1 VGFRNGE
8 KKEKNNRIKRSCRDK
23 MKERDIYFMQKAIRL
38 ARKGTGSTSPN
49 PLVGAVVVK
58 NNKIISEGFHR
69 KPGLAHGEA
78 EALDKAGIYAQKATL
93 YVNLEPCCHFGR
105 TPPCLDKIIKAGI
118 KRVVIATKDPNPKV
132 NGRSIRKL
140 RDHKIEV
147 TNGVC
152 REEAKKINEVF
163 FKNMKE
169 RLPFVVA
176 KAAQTLDG
184 KIATSLGQSKWIT
197 TDKSRKFSRKLRD
210 RYDAVLIGAET
221 LRKDN
226 PKLNGLKNKPYKVII
241 SSSLGL
247 PKNSYILKNFADKT
261 IVFTLSRSKTK
272 GNLPNPVKIFALKEM
287 KKGISLKQVLRKLY
301 SYGIMSVFVEG
312 GSYTLG
318 RFFDEKI
325 VDKVYFFIAPKICG
339 GKNSITSVGATGVKK
354 IEKCLGIQKLK
365 IKKIGEDILI
375 RGYLR

>member
-1 VGFRNGE
+1 
-8 KKEKNNRIKRSCRDK
+8 
-23 MKERDIYFMQKAIRL
+23 MKERDISFMQKAIRL
-38 ARKGTGSTSPN
+38 ARKGAGSVSPN

-69 KPGLAHGEA
+69 KAGLAHGEA
-78 EALDKAGIYAQKATL
+78 EALDKAGLYAQKATL
-93 YVNLEPCCHFGR
+93 YVNLEPCCYFGR
-105 TPPCLDKIIKAGI
+105 TPPCVDKIIKAGI
-118 KRVVIATKDPNPKV
+118 KRVVIGTKDPNPKV
-132 NGRSIRKL
+132 DGRSIRKL

-176 KAAQTLDG
+176 KTAQTLDG

-210 RYDAVLIGAET
+210 RYDAVLIGAKT
-221 LRKDN
+221 LREDN
-226 PKLNGLKNKPYKVII
+226 PKLNGLKKKPYKVII
-241 SSSLGL
+241 SSSLDL

-261 IVFTLSRSKTK
+261 IIFTLSKLKTK
-272 GNLPNPVKIFALKEM
+272 GDLPGPVKIFTLKKI
-287 KKGISLKQVLRKLY
+287 KKGISLKQVLKKLY

-318 RFFDEKI
+318 RFFEEKM

-354 IEKCLGIQKLK
+354 IEKCLRIQKLK

>member
-8 KKEKNNRIKRSCRDK
+8 KKKKNNRIKRSCEDK

-38 ARKGTGSTSPN
+38 ARKGAGSVSPN

-69 KPGLAHGEA
+69 KAGLAHGEA
-78 EALDKAGIYAQKATL
+78 EALDKAGLYAQKATL
-93 YVNLEPCCHFGR
+93 YVNLEPCCYFGR

-132 NGRSIRKL
+132 DGRSIRKL

-176 KAAQTLDG
+176 KTAQTLDG

-210 RYDAVLIGAET
+210 RYDAVLIGAKT
-221 LRKDN
+221 LREDN
-226 PKLNGLKNKPYKVII
+226 PKLNGLKKKPYKVII
-241 SSSLGL
+241 SSSLDL

-261 IVFTLSRSKTK
+261 IIFTLSKLKTK
-272 GNLPNPVKIFALKEM
+272 GDLPDPVKIFTLKKI
-287 KKGISLKQVLRKLY
+287 KKGISLKQVLKKLY

-318 RFFDEKI
+318 RFFEEKM

-354 IEKCLGIQKLK
+354 IEKCLRIQRLK